1 MKLFS
6 VFDSKL
12 GEFAA
17 PMVFPSNGVA
27 IRSFSDEVK
36 RSDVQNALSVHP
48 EDYSLYYIG
57 ELDPVSGDVEC
68 PMQPELMIRASDV

>member
-6 VFDSKL
+6 VFDAKL

-36 RSDVQNALSVHP
+36 RSDSQNALSVHP
-48 EDYSLYYIG
+48 EDYSLYFLG
-57 ELDPVSGDVEC
+57 ELDPESGVVEC
-68 PMQPELMIRASDV
+68 PTHPVLMIQAADV